1 MNSALPSP
9 VPPSS
14 APPTAAP
21 TTSAPPLAPR
31 PQRPPSWADRLRDP
45 SEQTLAVL
53 LLSPAALLLIL
64 IVVYP
69 IAKLI
74 YNSFFDMRLSGRK
87 GARFVGLENYALVLQ
102 DIDFWNA
109 AGNTVLITLITVP
122 GALIVGLGLAMLA
135 NLPFKRQWPVRLAL
149 LLPWA
154 LPLSFAGLIFAWFFH
169 TEYGVVNDITR
180 RLGADEP
187 TMWLLRPWLAF
198 AAICLTIIWK
208 TSSFMALILLAGLQ
222 MIPKSLYEA
231 AEVDGAS
238 RWQQF
243 WQITIPMLMP
253 SIIVALIFRTITA
266 LQTFDIPFTMTRGG
280 PGNSTETL
288 AMLIHKTTI
297 EYLDVG
303 YGSTLAVC
311 MFLISLAVTALY
323 IRRVGQSA

>member
-1 MNSALPSP
+1 MVSLSK
-9 VPPSS
+9 
-14 APPTAAP
+14 
-21 TTSAPPLAPR
+21 
-31 PQRPPSWADRLRDP
+31 LRDP
-45 SEQTLAVL
+45 SERALGWILLAPAFVL
-53 LLSPAALLLIL
+53 LAL

-69 IAKLI
+69 IGKLVF
-74 YNSFFDMRLSGRK
+74 NSFFDLRLSGGS
-87 GARFVGLENYALVLQ
+87 GAFKFVGFENYVEIWR
-102 DIDFWNA
+102 DKDFWNA
-109 AGNTVLITLITVP
+109 TRNTALITLITVP

-169 TEYGVVNDITR
+169 TEYGVVNDVMR
-180 RLGADEP
+180 RLGVEP
-187 TMWLLRPWLAF
+187 TMWLLRPNWAF

-231 AEVDGAS
+231 AEVDGAN

-243 WQITIPMLMP
+243 CQITLPMLMP

-266 LQTFDIPFTMTRGG
+266 LQTFDIPYTMTKGG

-297 EYLDVG
+297 EYLDLG

-311 MFLISLAVTALY
+311 MFLLSLCVTAVYLKR
-323 IRRVGQSA
+323 IGSSA

>member
-1 MNSALPSP
+1 MSA
-9 VPPSS
+9 
-14 APPTAAP
+14 AAKL
-21 TTSAPPLAPR
+21 T
-31 PQRPPSWADRLRDP
+31 QRLQRLQDP
-45 SEQTLAVL
+45 SDRTLAFL
-53 LLSPAALLLIL
+53 LLAPAALLLAL

-69 IAKLI
+69 IGKLI
-74 YNSFFDMRLSGRK
+74 FNSFFDMRLSGRRLP
-87 GARFVGLENYALVLQ
+87 RFVGLENYALVLQ
-102 DIDFWNA
+102 DIDFWSA
-109 AGNTVLITLITVP
+109 TWNTVLITLITVP
-122 GALIVGLGLAMLA
+122 GALVVGLALALLA
-135 NLPFKRQWPVRLAL
+135 NLPFKRRWPVRLAL

-169 TEYGVVNDITR
+169 TEYGVVNDLTR
-180 RLGADEP
+180 RLGAVEP
-187 TMWLLRPWLAF
+187 TMWLLRPNWAF

-266 LQTFDIPFTMTRGG
+266 LQTFDIPYTMTRGG

-311 MFLISLAVTALY
+311 MFVLSLMVTALY
-323 IRRVGQSA
+323 IKRVGQQA

>member
-1 MNSALPSP
+1 MNATASA
-9 VPPSS
+9 
-14 APPTAAP
+14 APP
-21 TTSAPPLAPR
+21 
-31 PQRPPSWADRLRDP
+31 QRGLSWADRLRDP
-45 SEQTLAVL
+45 SEKTLAVL
-53 LLSPAALLLIL
+53 LLAPAGLLLAL

-74 YNSFFDMRLSGRK
+74 YNSFFDMRLSGRR

-122 GALIVGLGLAMLA
+122 GALVVGLGLAILA

-169 TEYGVVNDITR
+169 TEYGVVNDVMR
-180 RLGADEP
+180 RLGAEEP

-238 RWQQF
+238 KWQQF

-266 LQTFDIPFTMTRGG
+266 LQTFDIPYTMTRGG
-280 PGNSTETL
+280 PGTSTETL

-311 MFLISLAVTALY
+311 MFVLSLCVTALY

>member
-1 MNSALPSP
+1 MSAL
-9 VPPSS
+9 
-14 APPTAAP
+14 AAK
-21 TTSAPPLAPR
+21 
-31 PQRPPSWADRLRDP
+31 LRDP
-45 SEQTLAVL
+45 SEKALGYMLLAPAFL
-53 LLSPAALLLIL
+53 LLAL

-69 IAKLI
+69 IGKLI
-74 YNSFFDMRLSGRK
+74 ANSFFDLRLSGGSGVSK
-87 GARFVGLENYALVLQ
+87 FVGLENYAEVWK
-102 DIDFWNA
+102 DKDFWNA
-109 AGNTVLITLITVP
+109 AKNTILITLITVP
-122 GALIVGLGLAMLA
+122 GALVVGMGLAMLA
-135 NLPFKRQWPVRLAL
+135 NLPFKRKWPVRLSL

-169 TEYGVVNDITR
+169 TEYGVVNDVMR
-180 RLGADEP
+180 RVGGNEP
-187 TMWLLRPWLAF
+187 TMWLLSPNWAF
-198 AAICLTIIWK
+198 TAICLTIIWK

-231 AEVDGAS
+231 AEVDSAS
-238 RWQQF
+238 KLQQF

-266 LQTFDIPFTMTRGG
+266 LQTFDIPYTMTKGG

-311 MFLISLAVTALY
+311 MFVLSLCVTAFYLKR
-323 IRRVGQSA
+323 IGSSA